1 MGNPG
6 VKWQKSWKN
15 ARKLLR
21 NVAKN
26 GEQMEKHAGN
36 GKNGCWKSW
45 EKTETSWKNAGTIG
59 DFGKFGAVEKRLRFC
74 FGWVFS
80 EKHLG
85 RFGVLESVK
94 LKHIWKFPEIGLP
107 PNHPF

>member
-1 MGNPG
+1 MLE
-6 VKWQKSWKN
+6 
-15 ARKLLR
+15 KLGKDR
-21 NVAKN
+21 NILD
-26 GEQMEKHAGN
+26 
-36 GKNGCWKSW
+36 
-45 EKTETSWKNAGTIG
+45 WKNAGTIG